1 MAEQTR
7 LRGGGLFAAEMEL
20 RLSQNPSEPY
30 RSHILQVDAIL
41 ANYREQVAAD
51 AAKRAPSGQS
61 YYAAWQLAERRAEH
75 ARVAREQ
82 IDALR
87 PVGLDTRID
96 NLRTRL
102 TTNKAPTYDE
112 RRVDRIRS
120 ELAPIKDTP
129 LELRQHVISA
139 LRRGDGEF
147 LAAVMEW
154 PGRPRG
160 ELLGDRWHSDKLLP
174 QIERW
179 LQTHQAPE
187 QHRELSE
194 LMTYDAQ
201 LTNVRATAIQELE
214 REVPAIVLDPIA
226 AQAAGEPH
234 QAQSG

>member
-1 MAEQTR
+1 MAEPIR
-7 LRGGGLFAAEMEL
+7 LRGGGLFAEEMSL
-20 RLSQNPSEPY
+20 RLGQNPSEAY
-30 RSHILQVDAIL
+30 RNHVLAVDAIL
-41 ANYREQVAAD
+41 ATFREQVSAD

-61 YYAAWQLAERRAEH
+61 YYAPWQLEERVTEH
-75 ARVAREQ
+75 ARAAREQ
-82 IDALR
+82 IDALK
-87 PVGLDTRID
+87 PAALDTRIH
-96 NLRTRL
+96 NLRTRM
-102 TTNKAPTYDE
+102 TSMKAPTYDE

-120 ELAPIKDTP
+120 ELAPIKDVP

-187 QHRELSE
+187 QHTELAE
-194 LMTYDAQ
+194 LVTYQSQ
-201 LTNVRATAIQELE
+201 LDNVRRTAIQELE
-214 REVPAIVLDPIA
+214 REVPAIILDPIA
-226 AQAAGEPH
+226 DLAAGPSTPEE
-234 QAQSG
+234 AA